1 MYRSRPT
8 GEDRKYGSAC
18 TGGGRGYVVLCGLS
32 ELGYRT
38 LEELVRLG
46 EDVVV
51 IVRSPVEE
59 LARGARDLGA
69 TLVAGNYRDQAVL
82 RAAGVAVA
90 SALVLTEDDDVG
102 NSPDDPV

>member
-1 MYRSRPT
+1 
-8 GEDRKYGSAC
+8 
-18 TGGGRGYVVLCGLS
+18 
-32 ELGYRT
+32 
-38 LEELVRLG
+38 
-46 EDVVV
+46 VVV
-51 IVRSPVEE
+51 IVRSPAEE